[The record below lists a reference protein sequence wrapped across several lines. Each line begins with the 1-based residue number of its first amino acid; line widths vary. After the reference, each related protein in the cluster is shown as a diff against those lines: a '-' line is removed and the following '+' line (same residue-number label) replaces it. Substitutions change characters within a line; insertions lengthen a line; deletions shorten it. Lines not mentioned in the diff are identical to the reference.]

1 MGLLMNS
8 ELLKLLKEEQARLKK
23 YAQEAQERL
32 AKAPEG
38 SLRISSGHGKPRY
51 YRVTEK
57 HDTCGAYLNK
67 DQYFTAQALA
77 QKAYDKALLKSITAD
92 EKLIDKL
99 VANNASGD
107 SLDAVFEGLTEE
119 RKKLVLPYEM
129 SDEDYCRIWSGGV
142 YTRLEPPEE
151 GKALHTS
158 RGEAVRSKSEVIIA
172 NTLAELGIPYR
183 YEQELQLNRTTTVHP
198 DFTVLRLS
206 DRKTIIWEHFGM
218 MDDPDY
224 CAKALR
230 KIQSYQRAGYTQGVN
245 LIMTIESAAVPLDA
259 RAVKRLAQELLV

>member
-1 MGLLMNS
+1 MNIRLL
-8 ELLKLLKEEQARLKK
+8 EQIKEERANLEK
-23 YAQEAQERL
+23 YARAAKKRL

-38 SLRISSGHGKPRY
+38 TLRTS
-51 YRVTEK
+51 
-57 HDTCGAYLNK
+57 TCRGTTTFYQRADNGNTTGTYLGRDK
-67 DQYFTAQALA
+67 RDLIEALA
-77 QKAYDKALLKSITAD
+77 QKAYDQDLLERINAEAAQLDALIAAN
-92 EKLIDKL
+92 EP
-99 VANNASGD
+99 VA
-107 SLDAVFEGLTEE
+107 SLDAAYQQLSET
-119 RKKLVLPYEM
+119 RKPLVLPYEQ
-129 SDEDYCRIWSGGV
+129 DNETLRCTWPLTAYP
-142 YTRLEPPEE
+142 RLNPPEKD
-151 GKALHTS
+151 KAVHTA